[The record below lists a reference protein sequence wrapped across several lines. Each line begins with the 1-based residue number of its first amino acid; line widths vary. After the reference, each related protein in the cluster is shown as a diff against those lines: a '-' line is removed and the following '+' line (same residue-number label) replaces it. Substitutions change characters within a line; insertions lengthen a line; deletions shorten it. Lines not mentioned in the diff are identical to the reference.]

1 MYKVLRPVDTNDATR
16 GFWPRY
22 QEPGPLTFLQ
32 GVRTLLGPLAL
43 LLRPPGIATNLQSLN
58 AEKEAG
64 GHSSFHQSVA
74 NEATDDWRGYEPG
87 TPGSR
92 TCFSFSTVDKLSTL
106 AFWFHGPS
114 RYFPLNLF
122 FPSKGAA
129 RAAWSSQSR
138 ETAFVKTPTIASDF
152 SPYCSTA
159 FLPIVAI
166 ESN

>member
-1 MYKVLRPVDTNDATR
+1 MHRHTHNPPYPWASLLPHPLFGQQKEIALNTLVCWRYMYKVLRPVDTNDATR

-22 QEPGPLTFLQ
+22 QEPGPPTFLQ
-32 GVRTLLGPLAL
+32 GVRTLLG
-43 LLRPPGIATNLQSLN
+43 TNLQSLN

-74 NEATDDWRGYEPG
+74 NEATDDRRGYEPG

-106 AFWFHGPS
+106 VFWFHGPS

-129 RAAWSSQSR
+129 
-138 ETAFVKTPTIASDF
+138 
-152 SPYCSTA
+152 
-159 FLPIVAI
+159 
-166 ESN
+166 